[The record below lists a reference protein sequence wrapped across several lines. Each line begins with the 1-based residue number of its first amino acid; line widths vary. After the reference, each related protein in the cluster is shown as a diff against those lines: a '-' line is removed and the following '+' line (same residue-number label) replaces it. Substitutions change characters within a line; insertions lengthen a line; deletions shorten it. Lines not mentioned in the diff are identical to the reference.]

1 MHPQLCKMDMWLN
14 ILKTHWMMGDTPRAP
29 YVSFFV
35 TMDIGEMEVVVVIV
49 FLLAGVNQ
57 NHHVDLVSSISVVI
71 ISTKKS
77 W

>member
-1 MHPQLCKMDMWLN
+1 
-14 ILKTHWMMGDTPRAP
+14 MMGDTQRAP
-29 YVSFFV
+29 DVSFFV
-35 TMDIGEMEVVVVIV
+35 TLDIGEMEVAAVIV

-77 W
+77 